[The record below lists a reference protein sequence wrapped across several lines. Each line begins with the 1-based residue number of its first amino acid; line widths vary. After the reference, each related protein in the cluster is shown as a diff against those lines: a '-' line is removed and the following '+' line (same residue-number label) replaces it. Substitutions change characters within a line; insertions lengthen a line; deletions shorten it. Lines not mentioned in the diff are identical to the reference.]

1 MNDGGTVLGALDF
14 EQRYR
19 TSFRDA
25 LIIHAAHEA
34 GADVLSW
41 EDLSDGHRSGDL
53 RVVSPLAG

>member
-1 MNDGGTVLGALDF
+1 VNDGGTVLGALDL

-19 TSFRDA
+19 ISFRDA

-34 GADVLSW
+34 GTDVLYW

-53 RVVSPLAG
+53 RVVNPLAG